1 MLTITITFVVTFA
14 AMLAVYWA
22 VLLRPEATEQDVL
35 RKRLAGTPARRNERD
50 PFAGWSGRVS
60 GSARFPRSID
70 CCARA
75 QKVGSPMQR
84 QITLSA
90 LRITPGTLFLM
101 CGCAAV
107 MTFALVA
114 LTTRQRWL
122 GLLLGLF
129 AAYLPIAYVKARG
142 RKRLLLLEEQFPEG
156 IDLIA
161 RALRAGHAFTTGL
174 SIVADEAP
182 EPMAG
187 EFRQLYEEQNF
198 GKPLPEAMRTFA
210 ERVPLLDAR
219 FFATAVLTQ
228 RESGGNLAGILD
240 NISAVIR
247 DRFKVK
253 RQIRVVSAHARI
265 TGWILIC
272 EPPLLAL
279 VLTILV
285 PGHLSKMVSD
295 PLGVWLVVVAIVLQ
309 TAGTLIIRKLV
320 NIEY

>member
-1 MLTITITFVVTFA
+1 MLTIAITFVVTFA

-35 RKRLAGTPARRNERD
+35 RKRLAGTPAPATTATHSRLVREGERL
-50 PFAGWSGRVS
+50 
-60 GSARFPRSID
+60 SAIPVID
-70 CCARA
+70 RLLRA
-75 QKVGSPMQR
+75 STKVVTPMQR
-84 QITLSA
+84 QITTA
-90 LRITPGTLFLM
+90 GLRITPGTLFLM
-101 CGCAAV
+101 CGCTAV
-107 MTFALVA
+107 VTFALVA

-129 AAYLPIAYVKARG
+129 AAYLPIAYVKARA

-174 SIVADEAP
+174 SIVAEEAP

-198 GKPLPEAMRTFA
+198 GKPLPDAMRTFA
-210 ERVPLLDAR
+210 QRVPLLDAR

-240 NISAVIR
+240 NISTVIR

-279 VLTILV
+279 ALTMLA
-285 PGHLSKMVSD
+285 PSHMSKLVSD
-295 PLGVWLVVVAIVLQ
+295 PIGVGLVAVAIVLQ
-309 TAGTLIIRKLV
+309 TIGTLIVRKLV

>member
-1 MLTITITFVVTFA
+1 MLTIAITFVVTFA

-22 VLLRPEATEQDVL
+22 VVLRPEAAEHDVL
-35 RKRLAGTPARRNERD
+35 QKRLAGVPGPLASALKSRLVKDGERLSAIPAFD
-50 PFAGWSGRVS
+50 RVL
-60 GSARFPRSID
+60 
-70 CCARA
+70 RA
-75 QKVGSPMQR
+75 ANTVVAPLQQ
-84 QITLSA
+84 QITLSG
-90 LRITPGTLFLM
+90 LKLTPAAIFLA
-101 CGCAAV
+101 CGCMAV
-107 MTFALVA
+107 VTFALVA

-129 AAYLPIAYVKARG
+129 AAYLPIAFVKAKAR
-142 RKRLLLLEEQFPEG
+142 RRLFLLEEQFPEG
-156 IDLIA
+156 VDLIA

-174 SIVADEAP
+174 SIVAEEAP
-182 EPMAG
+182 EPMAS

-198 GKPLPEAMRTFA
+198 GKPMPEAMRMFA
-210 ERVPLLDAR
+210 QRVPLLDAR

-240 NISAVIR
+240 NISTVIR

-272 EPPLLAL
+272 EPPLLAT
-279 VLTILV
+279 VLTILM
-285 PGHLSKMVSD
+285 PGHMAKLVSD
-295 PLGVWLVVVAIVLQ
+295 PIGVGMVIFAIVLQ
-309 TAGTLIIRKLV
+309 ATGTLIIRKLV

>member
-1 MLTITITFVVTFA
+1 MLIIAITFVVTFA

-22 VLLRPEATEQDVL
+22 VLLRPEATEHDVL
-35 RKRLAGTPARRNERD
+35 RKRLAGQPAPAPRTQARLVRE
-50 PFAGWSGRVS
+50 GEQL
-60 GSARFPRSID
+60 SAIPAID
-70 CCARA
+70 RLLRA
-75 QKVGSPMQR
+75 SQKVVLPVQR

-90 LRITPGTLFLM
+90 LRITPGTLFLV
-101 CGCAAV
+101 CGCTG
-107 MTFALVA
+107 MTTFALVT

-122 GLLLGLF
+122 GLLLGLL
-129 AAYLPIAYVKARG
+129 AGYLPIAYVKARA
-142 RKRLLLLEEQFPEG
+142 RKRLLQLEEQFPEG

-182 EPMAG
+182 EPLAG

-198 GKPLPEAMRTFA
+198 GKPMPDAIRTFA
-210 ERVPLLDAR
+210 QRVPLLDAR

-240 NISAVIR
+240 NISHVIR

-253 RQIRVVSAHARI
+253 RQIRVVSAHARV

-279 VLTILV
+279 MLTIMV
-285 PGHLSKMVSD
+285 PTHFSKM
-295 PLGVWLVVVAIVLQ
+295 LGDSLGIGMLIVAIVLQ
-309 TAGTLIIRKLV
+309 TIGTIIIRKLV
-320 NIEY
+320 NIQY

>member
-35 RKRLAGTPARRNERD
+35 RKRLAGTPAPVKKATHARLIREGERLSAIPVID
-50 PFAGWSGRVS
+50 RVL
-60 GSARFPRSID
+60 
-70 CCARA
+70 RA
-75 QKVGSPMQR
+75 SQNVVLPMQR

-90 LRITPGTLFLM
+90 LRITPGTLFLA
-101 CGCAAV
+101 CGCTAV
-107 MTFALVA
+107 ATFALVA
-114 LTTRQRWL
+114 LTTHQRWL
-122 GLLLGLF
+122 GLLLGLL
-129 AAYLPIAYVKARG
+129 AAYVPIAYVKARA
-142 RKRLLLLEEQFPEG
+142 RRRLLLLEEQFPEA

-182 EPMAG
+182 EPMSG

-198 GKPLPEAMRTFA
+198 GKPLPDAMRTFA
-210 ERVPLLDAR
+210 QRVPLLDAR
-219 FFATAVLTQ
+219 FFTTAVLTQ

-279 VLTILV
+279 VLSILM

-295 PLGVWLVVVAIVLQ
+295 PIGLWMVVVAIVLQ

>member
-22 VLLRPEATEQDVL
+22 VLLRPEATEHDVL
-35 RKRLAGTPARRNERD
+35 RKRLAGTPAAAKIATQSRLIREGERL
-50 PFAGWSGRVS
+50 
-60 GSARFPRSID
+60 SAIPAID
-70 CCARA
+70 RLLRA
-75 QKVGSPMQR
+75 SETFVSPMQR

-90 LRITPGTLFLM
+90 LRITPGTLFLI

-114 LTTRQRWL
+114 LTTHQRWL

-129 AAYLPIAYVKARG
+129 AAYLPIAYVKARA
-142 RKRLLLLEEQFPEG
+142 RKRLLLLEEQFPEA

-174 SIVADEAP
+174 SIIADEAP

-198 GKPLPEAMRTFA
+198 GKPLPDAMRTFA
-210 ERVPLLDAR
+210 QRVPLLDAR

-279 VLTILV
+279 VLSLLV
-285 PGHLSKMVSD
+285 PGHLPKMVSD
-295 PLGVWLVVVAIVLQ
+295 PLGLWMVGIAIVLQ

>member
-1 MLTITITFVVTFA
+1 MLTIAITFVVALA
-14 AMLAVYWA
+14 AMATVYWA
-22 VLLRPEATEQDVL
+22 VVLRPEAAEQALL
-35 RKRLAGTPARRNERD
+35 RKRLAGTATSSTTARKSGLVKPGERLSAIPA
-50 PFAGWSGRVS
+50 
-60 GSARFPRSID
+60 ID
-70 CCARA
+70 RLLRA
-75 QKVGSPMQR
+75 SDHVVAPVQQ
-84 QITLSA
+84 QLTLSA
-90 LRITPGTLFLM
+90 LKLTPGTLFLA
-101 CGCAAV
+101 CGCTGV
-107 MTFALVA
+107 VTFALIA
-114 LTTRQRWL
+114 LATHQRWL
-122 GLLLGLF
+122 GMLLGVL
-129 AAYLPIAYVKARG
+129 AAYLPIAYVRSRAA
-142 RKRLLLLEEQFPEG
+142 KRLMLLEEQFPEG

-210 ERVPLLDAR
+210 QRVPLLDAR

-240 NISAVIR
+240 NISHVIR

-253 RQIRVVSAHARI
+253 RQVRVVSAHARI

-279 VLTILV
+279 VLTLMMPSHMSKLV
-285 PGHLSKMVSD
+285 TDSIGVS
-295 PLGVWLVVVAIVLQ
+295 LVAAAIVLQ
-309 TAGTLIIRKLV
+309 TLGTLVIRKLV
-320 NIEY
+320 RIEY

>member
-1 MLTITITFVVTFA
+1 
-14 AMLAVYWA
+14 
-22 VLLRPEATEQDVL
+22 
-35 RKRLAGTPARRNERD
+35 
-50 PFAGWSGRVS
+50 VS
-60 GSARFPRSID
+60 PI
-70 CCARA
+70 
-75 QKVGSPMQR
+75 QR

-90 LRITPGTLFLM
+90 LRITPGTLFLT

-107 MTFALVA
+107 TTFALVA
-114 LTTRQRWL
+114 LTTHQRWL

-129 AAYLPIAYVKARG
+129 AAYLPIAYVKARA
-142 RKRLLLLEEQFPEG
+142 RKRLLLLEEQFPEA

-198 GKPLPEAMRTFA
+198 GKPLPDAMRTFA
-210 ERVPLLDAR
+210 QRVPLLDAR

-240 NISAVIR
+240 NISSVIR

-279 VLTILV
+279 VLSIMV
-285 PGHLSKMVSD
+285 PGHLSTMASD
-295 PLGVWLVVVAIVLQ
+295 PIGIGMVVVGIVLQ

>member
-14 AMLAVYWA
+14 AMLAVYW
-22 VLLRPEATEQDVL
+22 VVVLRPEAAEQQGLL
-35 RKRLAGTPARRNERD
+35 RRLAGAPTAV
-50 PFAGWSGRVS
+50 AT
-60 GSARFPRSID
+60 PRSRLVKEAERLSAIPAVD
-70 CCARA
+70 RA
-75 QKVGSPMQR
+75 LHAGERIVAPLQQ

-90 LRITPGTLFLM
+90 LKITPATLLLA
-101 CGCAAV
+101 CGCSAV
-107 MTFALVA
+107 TTFALVA
-114 LTTRQRWL
+114 FTTRQRWL
-122 GLLLGLF
+122 GLLLGLL
-129 AAYLPIAYVKARG
+129 AAYLPIAYVKARA
-142 RKRLLLLEEQFPEG
+142 RKRLMLLEEQFPEG

-182 EPMAG
+182 EPLAG

-198 GKPLPEAMRTFA
+198 GKPLPDAMRTFA
-210 ERVPLLDAR
+210 RRVPLLDAR
-219 FFATAVLTQ
+219 FFTTAVLTQ

-253 RQIRVVSAHARI
+253 RQIRVVSAHARV
-265 TGWILIC
+265 TGWILTC

-279 VLTILV
+279 VITFLV
-285 PGHLSKMVSD
+285 PGHFSTMLNDS
-295 PLGVWLVVVAIVLQ
+295 LGVILLAIGIVLQ
-309 TAGTLIIRKLV
+309 VAGTLIIRKLV

>member
-1 MLTITITFVVTFA
+1 MLTIAVTFVVSLV
-14 AMLAVYWA
+14 AMLGVYWA
-22 VLLRPEATEQDVL
+22 VVLRPEAAEHDVL
-35 RKRLAGTPARRNERD
+35 RKRLAGTPAPVKSRTHSRLIREGERLSAIPVID
-50 PFAGWSGRVS
+50 RLLRASEKVVS
-60 GSARFPRSID
+60 P
-70 CCARA
+70 
-75 QKVGSPMQR
+75 VQR
-84 QITLSA
+84 QLTLSA
-90 LRITPGTLFLM
+90 LRITPGTLFLT
-101 CGCAAV
+101 CGCVAV
-107 MTFALVA
+107 TTFALVA

-122 GLLLGLF
+122 GLVLGLV
-129 AAYLPIAYVKARG
+129 AAYLPIAYVRARG

-182 EPMAG
+182 EPIAG

-198 GKPLPEAMRTFA
+198 GKPLPHAMRTFA
-210 ERVPLLDAR
+210 QRVPLLDVR

-228 RESGGNLAGILD
+228 RESGGNLAVILD
-240 NISAVIR
+240 NISTVIR

-253 RQIRVVSAHARI
+253 RQIRIVSAHARI

-285 PGHLSKMVSD
+285 PGHFSKMVSD
-295 PLGVWLVVVAIVLQ
+295 PIGVWMIVGAILLQ

>member
-1 MLTITITFVVTFA
+1 MFIILITFVVSLV
-14 AMLAVYWA
+14 AMFGVYWA
-22 VLLRPEATEQDVL
+22 IAIRPEAAESDVL
-35 RKRLAGTPARRNERD
+35 RRRLAGAGAAATAAKAPLIKATERLSAIPAIDRLMH
-50 PFAGWSGRVS
+50 AGVQL
-60 GSARFPRSID
+60 A
-70 CCARA
+70 
-75 QKVGSPMQR
+75 VPMQR
-84 QITLSA
+84 HIA
-90 LRITPGTLFLM
+90 LAAMKITPGALFLA

-107 MTFALVA
+107 TTFALVA
-114 LTTRQRWL
+114 LLTRQRWL
-122 GLLLGLF
+122 GLLLGMF

-142 RKRLLLLEEQFPEG
+142 RRRLLLLEEQFPEG

-174 SIVADEAP
+174 SIVAEEAP

-198 GKPLPEAMRTFA
+198 GKPLTDAMRTFS

-240 NISAVIR
+240 NISTVIR
-247 DRFKVK
+247 ERFKIK
-253 RQIRVVSAHARI
+253 RHIRVVSAHARI

-272 EPPLLAL
+272 EPPLLAMI
-279 VLTILV
+279 LTFLM
-285 PGHLSKMVSD
+285 PMHMSKLVSD
-295 PLGVWLVVVAIVLQ
+295 PIGVGLVIGAIALQ
-309 TAGTLIIRKLV
+309 TAGTLVIRKLV

>member
-1 MLTITITFVVTFA
+1 MLTIAITFVVTLA
-14 AMLAVYWA
+14 AMLGVYWA
-22 VLLRPEATEQDVL
+22 VALRPEAAEEDVL
-35 RKRLAGTPARRNERD
+35 RKRLAGGTGASTGALKSRLVKPAE
-50 PFAGWSGRVS
+50 
-60 GSARFPRSID
+60 
-70 CCARA
+70 
-75 QKVGSPMQR
+75 Q
-84 QITLSA
+84 LSA
-90 LRITPGTLFLM
+90 IPAIDRLLRASTQVVAPLQQQLSMAALKMTLGTLFLA
-101 CGCAAV
+101 CGCAGV
-107 MTFALVA
+107 TTFALVA
-114 LTTRQRWL
+114 LTTHQRWL

-129 AAYLPIAYVKARG
+129 AAYLPIAYVRARA

-161 RALRAGHAFTTGL
+161 RALRAGHAFTAGL

-210 ERVPLLDAR
+210 QRVPLLDAR

-240 NISAVIR
+240 NISTVIR

-279 VLTILV
+279 ILTIMMPSHMSKLV
-285 PGHLSKMVSD
+285 TD
-295 PLGVWLVVVAIVLQ
+295 PIGVGLVAAAIVLQ
-309 TAGTLIIRKLV
+309 TAGTLVIRKLIK
-320 NIEY
+320 IEY

>member
-35 RKRLAGTPARRNERD
+35 RRRMAGTRTPAKSATHSRLIRETERL
-50 PFAGWSGRVS
+50 
-60 GSARFPRSID
+60 SAIPVLDRLL
-70 CCARA
+70 RA
-75 QKVGSPMQR
+75 SEKVVSPMQR

-90 LRITPGTLFLM
+90 LRITPGTLFLI
-101 CGCAAV
+101 CGCTAV
-107 MTFALVA
+107 VAFALVA

-122 GLLLGLF
+122 GLLLGAF
-129 AAYLPIAYVKARG
+129 AAYLPIAFVKARA
-142 RKRLLLLEEQFPEG
+142 RKRVLLLEEQFPEG
-156 IDLIA
+156 IDLIG

-182 EPMAG
+182 EPLAG

-198 GKPLPEAMRTFA
+198 GKPLPDAMRTFA
-210 ERVPLLDAR
+210 QRVPLLDAR

-240 NISAVIR
+240 NISTVIR

-279 VLTILV
+279 VLSILV
-285 PGHLSKMVSD
+285 PGHLSTMVSD
-295 PLGVWLVVVAIVLQ
+295 PIGVWMVVVAIVLQ

>member
-1 MLTITITFVVTFA
+1 MLTFAITFVVSLA
-14 AMLAVYWA
+14 AMFAVYWA
-22 VLLRPEATEQDVL
+22 VVLRPEAAEHDVL
-35 RKRLAGTPARRNERD
+35 RKRLAGTSMRAVLASKAQLIKPAE
-50 PFAGWSGRVS
+50 
-60 GSARFPRSID
+60 
-70 CCARA
+70 
-75 QKVGSPMQR
+75 Q
-84 QITLSA
+84 LSA
-90 LRITPGTLFLM
+90 IPAFDRLLRASTQLVNPIQAKLALAGMTITPATLFLT
-101 CGCAAV
+101 CGCTAV
-107 MTFALVA
+107 MTFAVVA
-114 LTTRQRWL
+114 LATRQRWL
-122 GLLLGLF
+122 GLLLGGI
-129 AAYLPIAYVKARG
+129 AAYLPIAYVKMRASR
-142 RKRLLLLEEQFPEG
+142 RVLLLEEQFPEA

-210 ERVPLLDAR
+210 QRVPLLDAR

-228 RESGGNLAGILD
+228 RESGGNLAVILD
-240 NISAVIR
+240 NIANVIR

-265 TGWILIC
+265 TGWILIS
-272 EPPLLAL
+272 EPPALAL
-279 VLTILV
+279 VMTMLMPEHMAKLI
-285 PGHLSKMVSD
+285 SD
-295 PLGVWLVVVAIVLQ
+295 PIGIGLVVFALIMQ

>member
-1 MLTITITFVVTFA
+1 MLTIAITFVVTFA

-22 VLLRPEATEQDVL
+22 IVLRPEAAEHDVL
-35 RKRLAGTPARRNERD
+35 QKRLAGAPRPVSSVLRARLTKDGERLSAIPAFD
-50 PFAGWSGRVS
+50 RVL
-60 GSARFPRSID
+60 
-70 CCARA
+70 RA
-75 QKVGSPMQR
+75 ANMVVAPIQQ

-90 LRITPGTLFLM
+90 LKITPATLFLI

-107 MTFALVA
+107 TTFALVA
-114 LTTRQRWL
+114 LTTHQRWL

-142 RKRLLLLEEQFPEG
+142 RKRLMRLEEQFPEA

-182 EPMAG
+182 QPMAG

-198 GKPLPEAMRTFA
+198 GKPMPDAMRTFA
-210 ERVPLLDAR
+210 QRVPLLDAR

-279 VLTILV
+279 ALSILV
-285 PGHLSKMVSD
+285 PGHLTTMVSH
-295 PLGVWLVVVAIVLQ
+295 PVGLGMVIGAIVLQ
-309 TAGTLIIRKLV
+309 TAGTLVIRKLV

>member
-1 MLTITITFVVTFA
+1 MLIIAVTFVVTFV

-22 VLLRPEATEQDVL
+22 VLIRPETAEQDVL
-35 RKRLAGTPARRNERD
+35 RKRLAGSPAPSAQRTHARLVREGERFSAIPAID
-50 PFAGWSGRVS
+50 RLLRASHSVVS
-60 GSARFPRSID
+60 P
-70 CCARA
+70 
-75 QKVGSPMQR
+75 VQR

-90 LRITPGTLFLM
+90 LRITPGTLFLL
-101 CGCAAV
+101 CGCTGV
-107 MTFALVA
+107 TTFALVA
-114 LTTRQRWL
+114 FATRQRWL
-122 GLLLGLF
+122 GLVLGLL
-129 AAYLPIAYVKARG
+129 AAYVPVAYVKARA

-182 EPMAG
+182 EPLAG
-187 EFRQLYEEQNF
+187 EFRQLFEEQNF
-198 GKPLPEAMRTFA
+198 GKPLPDAMRTFGQ
-210 ERVPLLDAR
+210 RVPLLDAR

-279 VLTILV
+279 VISVLV
-285 PGHLSKMVSD
+285 PGHFSAMLNDS
-295 PLGVWLVVVAIVLQ
+295 LGIGMLIVGIVLQ
-309 TAGTLIIRKLV
+309 TAGTLVIRKLV

>member
-35 RKRLAGTPARRNERD
+35 RKRMFGTPALATTATHSRLVREAERL
-50 PFAGWSGRVS
+50 
-60 GSARFPRSID
+60 SAIPAID
-70 CCARA
+70 RLLRA
-75 QKVGSPMQR
+75 SQKVVSPMQR

-90 LRITPGTLFLM
+90 LRISPGTLFLM
-101 CGCAAV
+101 CGCTAV

-114 LTTRQRWL
+114 LTTHQRWL
-122 GLLLGLF
+122 GLLLGLI
-129 AAYLPIAYVKARG
+129 AAYLPIAYVKARA

-198 GKPLPEAMRTFA
+198 GKPLPDAMRTFA
-210 ERVPLLDAR
+210 QRVPLLDAR

-253 RQIRVVSAHARI
+253 RQIRVVTAHARI
-265 TGWILIC
+265 TGWILIG

-279 VLTILV
+279 ALTILV

-295 PLGVWLVVVAIVLQ
+295 PLGVGLVVAAIVLQ

>member
-1 MLTITITFVVTFA
+1 MLTIAITFVVTFA

-22 VLLRPEATEQDVL
+22 VLLRPEATEQDVI
-35 RKRLAGTPARRNERD
+35 RKRLAGRPAPAATVTHSRLVREGQ
-50 PFAGWSGRVS
+50 PL
-60 GSARFPRSID
+60 SAIPAID
-70 CCARA
+70 RLLRA
-75 QKVGSPMQR
+75 SQMVVLPMQR

-90 LRITPGTLFLM
+90 LRITPGTLFLT
-101 CGCAAV
+101 CGCTAV
-107 MTFALVA
+107 LTFALVA
-114 LTTRQRWL
+114 LTTRQRWF
-122 GLLLGLF
+122 GLLLGLL
-129 AAYLPIAYVKARG
+129 AGYLPIAYVKARG

-198 GKPLPEAMRTFA
+198 GKPLPDAMRTFA
-210 ERVPLLDAR
+210 QRVPLLDAR

-253 RQIRVVSAHARI
+253 RQIRVVTAHARI

-279 VLTILV
+279 VLTLLV

-295 PLGVWLVVVAIVLQ
+295 PIGIALVAIAIVLQ

-320 NIEY
+320 NIQY

>member
-1 MLTITITFVVTFA
+1 MLTITITFLVTFA

-22 VLLRPEATEQDVL
+22 VLLRHEATEQDVL
-35 RKRLAGTPARRNERD
+35 RKRLAGAPTPAKSATQSRLVREGERL
-50 PFAGWSGRVS
+50 
-60 GSARFPRSID
+60 SAIPVID
-70 CCARA
+70 RLLRA
-75 QKVGSPMQR
+75 SQKVVSPMQR
-84 QITLSA
+84 QITLSG
-90 LRITPGTLFLM
+90 LRVTPGTLFLT
-101 CGCAAV
+101 CGCISV
-107 MTFALVA
+107 TTFALVA
-114 LTTRQRWL
+114 LTTHQRSL
-122 GLLLGLF
+122 GLLVGLF
-129 AAYLPIAYVKARG
+129 AAYLPIAYVKARA
-142 RKRLLLLEEQFPEG
+142 RKRLMLLEEQFPEA

-182 EPMAG
+182 APMSG

-198 GKPLPEAMRTFA
+198 GKPLPDAMRTFA
-210 ERVPLLDAR
+210 QRVPLLDAR

-240 NISAVIR
+240 NIASVIR

-272 EPPLLAL
+272 EPPVLAL
-279 VLTILV
+279 VLSVLV
-285 PGHLSKMVSD
+285 PDHLSKMVSD
-295 PLGVWLVVVAIVLQ
+295 PIGLWMIIIGIGLQ
-309 TAGTLIIRKLV
+309 TTGTLIIRKLV

>member
-1 MLTITITFVVTFA
+1 VKSPLVKSAERLSAIPLLDRLLQASSAAITP
-14 AMLAVYWA
+14 L
-22 VLLRPEATEQDVL
+22 Q
-35 RKRLAGTPARRNERD
+35 
-50 PFAGWSGRVS
+50 
-60 GSARFPRSID
+60 
-70 CCARA
+70 
-75 QKVGSPMQR
+75 Q
-84 QITLSA
+84 QITLA
-90 LRITPGTLFLM
+90 GMKITPATLFLA
-101 CGCAAV
+101 CGCTSV

-122 GLLLGLF
+122 GLLMALLS
-129 AAYLPIAYVKARG
+129 AYLPIAYVRARA

-182 EPMAG
+182 EPLAT

-198 GKPLPEAMRTFA
+198 GKPMPEAMRGFGA
-210 ERVPLLDAR
+210 RVPLLDAR

-228 RESGGNLAGILD
+228 RESGGNLAVILD

-272 EPPLLAL
+272 EPPALAV
-279 VLTILV
+279 VLMFLM
-285 PGHLSKMVSD
+285 PGHLSKLVND
-295 PLGVWLVVVAIVLQ
+295 PIGVGLVVAALVLQ
-309 TAGTLIIRKLV
+309 TLGTLVIRKLV